1 MRGIRTCLSLGKTQV
16 YLNGSGTSQMLGSP
30 IFESVQIFKDS
41 LCPAALVFSTG
52 EAGKVHSNRNGLAE
66 KTALLA
72 A

>member
-1 MRGIRTCLSLGKTQV
+1 
-16 YLNGSGTSQMLGSP
+16 MLGAP
-30 IFESVQIFKDS
+30 IFERVRIFKDS
-41 LCPAALVFSTG
+41 LFPAALVFSTG